1 MAKKTQ
7 RGGWQE
13 LLARRHSISLD
24 LFLILPLL
32 IAYEIGIAV
41 TGPGFRNAAEVIL
54 KDLCLLMSPQ
64 AVRYFHWLL
73 GIIIIFC
80 FARNYS
86 KGRPYFSILLVV
98 LLESLVIAA
107 ILGPLLSRIVGTILL
122 EYPLTAGG
130 EPDFSSSVLL
140 SIGAG
145 VYEEIVFRF
154 LLLGG
159 CYALLRR
166 VFMVSFTISTVVAVL
181 LSSVLFSLYHHIGP
195 YGQPLTAPV
204 FLFRMAAGVALGL
217 VFIFRGFGVA
227 VYLHAFYDIF
237 RDIEAALRGGE

>member
-1 MAKKTQ
+1 LVKKVQ
-7 RGGWQE
+7 SGGWQE
-13 LLARRHSISLD
+13 LLAGRHSISLD

-32 IAYEIGIAV
+32 LAYEIGISL
-41 TGPGFRNAAEVIL
+41 TGPGLRNAAEVIL
-54 KDLCLLMSPQ
+54 KDLCLLMTPQ
-64 AVRYFHWLL
+64 TVRYFHWL
-73 GIIIIFC
+73 IAIVIIFC

-86 KGRPYFSILLVV
+86 KRRPFFSIFLVV

-107 ILGPLLSRIVGTILL
+107 ILGPLLSRVVGAILL

-130 EPDFSSSVLL
+130 EPGFSSSILL
-140 SIGAG
+140 SLGAG

-166 VFMVSFTISTVVAVL
+166 VFLVSFTVSTVVAVL

-195 YGQPLTAPV
+195 YAEPLAAPV

-237 RDIEAALRGGE
+237 RDIETALRGGD